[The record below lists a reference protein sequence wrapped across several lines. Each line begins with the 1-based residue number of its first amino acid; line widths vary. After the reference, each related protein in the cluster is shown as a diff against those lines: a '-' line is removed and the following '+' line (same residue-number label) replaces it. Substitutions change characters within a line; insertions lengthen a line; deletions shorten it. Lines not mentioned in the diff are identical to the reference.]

1 MTYSHKQAVALHRAL
16 PPEGWLALREAGIS
30 DAVIHSRL
38 LGWDGE
44 RITIPV
50 FSLDRQV
57 VAIERADFDDEG
69 LLVVEPDLAVPVRLF
84 GAPVLHTEPT
94 SLIITEG
101 VAEALVLQSQRFNVV
116 SATGSGR
123 SLPDGV
129 AELLRSVRE
138 VFICFKRGVEGESAA
153 AWLTREI
160 PEAMLVALPVDEGE
174 GIGHFFVRHDRTR
187 DEFLRLLAEAS

>member
-1 MTYSHKQAVALHRAL
+1 MTHSLKEAVALHRAL

-30 DAVIHSRL
+30 DDVTHSRL
-38 LGWDGE
+38 VGWDGE

-50 FSLDRQV
+50 FSHDRQV

-69 LLVVEPDLAVPVRLF
+69 LLVVEPDPSAPVRLF
-84 GAPVLHTEPT
+84 GAPAFHTEPT
-94 SLIITEG
+94 SVIITQG

-116 SATGSGR
+116 AGTGAGL
-123 SLPDGV
+123 SLPNDV
-129 AELLRSVRE
+129 AELFRPVRE

-160 PEAMLVALPVDEGE
+160 PEAMLVALPVEDGE
-174 GIGHFFVRHDRTR
+174 GIAQFFARENRTR
-187 DEFLRLLAEAS
+187 DEFVRYLAEAS